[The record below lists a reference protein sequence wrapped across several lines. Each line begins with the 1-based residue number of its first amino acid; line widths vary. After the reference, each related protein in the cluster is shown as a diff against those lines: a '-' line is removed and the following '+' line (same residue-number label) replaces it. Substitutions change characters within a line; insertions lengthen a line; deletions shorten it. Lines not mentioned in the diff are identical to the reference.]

1 VEDTQRQLANVDG
14 KVGTLDRAFER
25 LSEGVRE
32 TAGKSHAADSKATAV
47 EAAFER
53 QKARATDELKALRQA
68 MDAARKDTLDVRS
81 YCSKGAGAF

>member
-1 VEDTQRQLANVDG
+1 M
-14 KVGTLDRAFER
+14 
-25 LSEGVRE
+25 
-32 TAGKSHAADSKATAV
+32 AGKSHAADSKATAV